1 MQLEFSRDEI
11 LSEQEGLKAHV
22 VGGRTFHGGIDAIGS
37 YVSPRTGHR
46 SSAIRNWGR
55 ALRERGGELQPV
67 VKHRSDGI
75 RYPNHT
81 QYRYLLSNGLD
92 EFIWNLFTTAG
103 SSEARGRMLAEMAVP
118 DFRPILEEDPETWAL
133 GHLERGLLE
142 AHGLDEGGNPE
153 GPGAHD
159 RMWYMIRD
167 LVMGENRYPI
177 QPEPP
182 EPEVPE
188 FRRRIPGIPEE
199 HEVFVRT
206 LMSVLILEL
215 EALPLFKNVEALLL
229 DRSLFKGRRPYAEE
243 AAKLLGRLRQDESLH
258 VLGLRT
264 VLGELRH
271 AHLITP
277 EGTLP
282 GADLFDPVWERH
294 VRFATQKMPQM
305 RTDMLRATL
314 PKWISSRPD
323 GDRKLREFEALAEAS

>member
-11 LSEQEGLKAHV
+11 LSEQGGLKAHV

-81 QYRYLLSNGLD
+81 QYRDLLSN
-92 EFIWNLFTTAG
+92 
-103 SSEARGRMLAEMAVP
+103 
-118 DFRPILEEDPETWAL
+118 
-133 GHLERGLLE
+133 
-142 AHGLDEGGNPE
+142 GLDEGGNPE

-182 EPEVPE
+182 EPEVPG

-243 AAKLLGRLRQDESLH
+243 AAKLLGRLRQDESLP

-264 VLGELRH
+264 VL
-271 AHLITP
+271 
-277 EGTLP
+277 